1 MLILPPCRNYG
12 LSQRP
17 FQNLWGDFRPMTG
30 LHSEAALDGGTS
42 TVRSS
47 ASCLGRSE
55 DGRCH
60 IWACVPLSLCG
71 VRWGQVYSG
80 ASGIGWWGPGWKLGT
95 CGLLEAQR
103 LHGERVNQQAQAS
116 SGSMCSPH

>member
-71 VRWGQVYSG
+71 VRWGRSTVELPELGGGVLAGS
-80 ASGIGWWGPGWKLGT
+80 WGP
-95 CGLLEAQR
+95 A
-103 LHGERVNQQAQAS
+103 VF
-116 SGSMCSPH
+116 